1 MTTATRHAI
10 NADSVSRHT
19 LQNGATLLVYPNPAS
34 PSVAIGA
41 YHAAGSVLETRERA
55 GLASLTADALNRGT
69 ANRTYLEFSE
79 ALDEVGA
86 SLAFH
91 ADTEYAAFGGR
102 ALAEDLELL
111 LSLATDVLAHPT
123 FPDDEV
129 GRVREQTLTVLAHAE
144 DSPGSRAARRF
155 RELLYGPSSPNGW
168 PGDGYA
174 ETVREFQADD
184 LRAFHT
190 RAYSPSS
197 LVLAVVGAVDP
208 AAVCDLAERTI
219 GTWSADAAA
228 ASQADWRKALDAA
241 DAPPTAPAEPRRED
255 LAIEGKTQTE
265 FLLGWLGIRRTDP
278 SYYATVVANFIL
290 GQLGLGGR
298 IGSNVR
304 DTQGLAYHASSYAV
318 PGLTRQPWS
327 IRAGINPANV
337 DRAIEASLHEARRLA
352 DTPPDAEELRLSKQA
367 LIGSLP
373 LRLERNDGIANML
386 LLMERYGLG
395 LDYLGAYPGLIEAV
409 TADDVRDATAA
420 VMADPAYTLVTAGPE
435 LPIG

>member
-1 MTTATRHAI
+1 MTAGSRHAI
-10 NADSVSRHT
+10 NADSVARHT

-41 YHAAGSVLETRERA
+41 YHAAGALLESREGA

-69 ANRTYLEFSE
+69 AHRTFLEFSE
-79 ALDEVGA
+79 ALDYVGA
-86 SLAFH
+86 SLSFH
-91 ADTEYAAFGGR
+91 ADTEYAALGGR

-111 LSLATDVLAHPT
+111 LTLAADALAQPA
-123 FPDDEV
+123 FPEDEV

-155 RELLYGPSSPNGW
+155 RELLYGAGNPNGW
-168 PGDGYA
+168 PEDGYA
-174 ETVREFQADD
+174 ETVRELQADD
-184 LRAFHT
+184 LRSFHA
-190 RAYSPSS
+190 RAYAPAT

-208 AAVCDLAERTI
+208 PAVRDLAERTI
-219 GTWSADAAA
+219 GAWQPQSDTVRPG
-228 ASQADWRKALDAA
+228 DWRQALVEA
-241 DAPPTAPAEPRRED
+241 DAPESSADEPRRED
-255 LAIEGKTQTE
+255 LTIEGKTQTE

-278 SYYATVVANFIL
+278 TYYATVVANFIL

-318 PGLTRQPWS
+318 PGLTRQPWT

-337 DRAIEASLHEARRLA
+337 DRAIEASLHEARQLA
-352 DTPPDAEELRLSKQA
+352 DTPPDDEELRLSKQA
-367 LIGSLP
+367 LVGSLP
-373 LRLERNDGIANML
+373 LRLERNDGIANMVL
-386 LLMERYGLG
+386 TMERYGLG
-395 LDYLGAYPGLIEAV
+395 LDHLGAYADLIRSV
-409 TADDVRDATAA
+409 TANDVRDATAA

-435 LPIG
+435 LPSA

>member
-1 MTTATRHAI
+1 MTPSSRHAI
-10 NADSVSRHT
+10 NSDSVARHT

-41 YHAAGSVLETRERA
+41 YHAAGSVLETRESA

-69 ANRTYLEFSE
+69 ANRTFLQFSE
-79 ALDEVGA
+79 ELDQVGA
-86 SLAFH
+86 ALALH

-111 LSLATDVLAHPT
+111 LTLATDVMSCPT

-144 DSPGSRAARRF
+144 DNPGSRAARRF
-155 RELLYGPSSPNGW
+155 RELLYGPSNPNGW
-168 PGDGYA
+168 PEEGYA

-184 LRAFHT
+184 LRAFHA
-190 RAYSPSS
+190 RAYAPAS
-197 LVLAVVGAVDP
+197 LVLSVVGAVDP
-208 AAVCDLAERTI
+208 PAVRDLAETTI
-219 GTWSADAAA
+219 GAWKANPDAATPT
-228 ASQADWRKALDAA
+228 DWRKALDAA
-241 DAPPTAPAEPRRED
+241 DAPPVVLAEPRRED
-255 LAIEGKTQTE
+255 LSIEGKTQTE
-265 FLLGWLGIRRTDP
+265 FLLGWLGIRRTDS
-278 SYYATVVANFIL
+278 SYYATIVANFIL

-337 DRAIEASLHEARRLA
+337 DRAIKASLHEARQLA
-352 DTPPDAEELRLSKQA
+352 ETPPDAEELRLSKQA

-373 LRLERNDGIANML
+373 LRLERNDGIASML
-386 LLMERYGLG
+386 LMMERYGLG
-395 LDYLGAYPGLIEAV
+395 LDYLGAYPGLVDAV
-409 TADDVRDATAA
+409 TADDMRDATAA
-420 VMADPAYTLVTAGPE
+420 VMSNPAYTLVTAGPE
-435 LPIG
+435 LQAG

>member
-1 MTTATRHAI
+1 MTSRHAI
-10 NADSVSRHT
+10 NADSVARHT
-19 LQNGATLLVYPNPAS
+19 LRNGATLLVYPNPAS

-41 YHAAGSVLETRERA
+41 YHAAGAVLETREQA

-69 ANRTYLEFSE
+69 ANRTFFEFSE
-79 ALDEVGA
+79 ALDHVGA

-91 ADTEYAAFGGR
+91 ADTEYAALGGR

-111 LSLATDVLAHPT
+111 LTLATDVLSHPT
-123 FPDDEV
+123 FPEDEV

-155 RELLYGPSSPNGW
+155 RELLYGSANPNGW
-168 PGDGYA
+168 PEDGYA
-174 ETVREFQADD
+174 ETVRAFQADD
-184 LRAFHT
+184 LRAFHA
-190 RAYSPSS
+190 RAYSPAT
-197 LVLAVVGAVDP
+197 LVLAVVGAVDSP
-208 AAVCDLAERTI
+208 AVRDLAERTI
-219 GTWSADAAA
+219 GAWAPRSATVTA
-228 ASQADWRKALDAA
+228 ADWRQALAAA
-241 DAPPTAPAEPRRED
+241 DAPPAAPAESRRED
-255 LAIEGKTQTE
+255 IAIEGKTQTE

-278 SYYATVVANFIL
+278 SYYATMVANFIL

-337 DRAIEASLHEARRLA
+337 DRAIQASLHEARQLA
-352 DTPPDAEELRLSKQA
+352 DTPPDDDELRLSKQA

-386 LLMERYGLG
+386 LTLERYGLG
-395 LDYLGAYPGLIEAV
+395 LDHLGAFPGLIDAV
-409 TADDVRDATAA
+409 TADDVRDVTAA
-420 VMADPAYTLVTAGPE
+420 VMSNPAYTLVTAGPE
-435 LPIG
+435 LQTG